1 MNENENN
8 VLKNIQICIFLK
20 ESDFASLL
28 LKFLFLF
35 FNGNNKLYF
44 WELFDFRLFD
54 GDMLNFSYIINF
66 DFE

>member
-20 ESDFASLL
+20 ESYFASLL

-35 FNGNNKLYF
+35 L
-44 WELFDFRLFD
+44 
-54 GDMLNFSYIINF
+54 MVIINYISENCLIL
-66 DFE
+66 DFLTEIC